1 MFGMGETPTTAATSR
16 LSRPWDAF
24 EAYLFDI
31 DGTLIQSHDAVHY
44 FAFCESL
51 SAVAGRSLNLEG
63 VVAHGNV
70 DEGILRD
77 AWTRAGV
84 PEADW
89 RPRLAEVRAA
99 MCRFVDERQGDLQI
113 EVLGGAREVLQHLR
127 SRGAELAVA
136 TGNLRGIGEAKLR
149 RAGLLDFFPF
159 GGWSD
164 GHEYRRDVLRAAVDR
179 VHHLVGRTARM
190 CVVGDTPEDV
200 RAARANGLEVIAV
213 ATGIYTFDH
222 LQAEGPDLCL
232 HALTELAPSAP
243 SDSLTNA

>member
-1 MFGMGETPTTAATSR
+1 MGGTPNAAATSR
-16 LSRPWDAF
+16 LSRSWDAF
-24 EAYLFDI
+24 DAYLFDI

-63 VVAHGNV
+63 VLAHGNV
-70 DEGILRD
+70 DQGILRD

-99 MCRFVDERQGDLQI
+99 MCHFVDKRQGDLQI
-113 EVLGGAREVLQHLR
+113 EVLSGAREVLQHLR
-127 SRGAELAVA
+127 SRGAKLGVA
-136 TGNLRGIGEAKLR
+136 TGNLQGIGEAKLR
-149 RAGLLDFFPF
+149 RAGLLDFFDF

-179 VHHLVGRTARM
+179 AHHLVGGTAQM

-213 ATGIYTFDH
+213 ATGIYSFEH
-222 LQAEGPDLCL
+222 LQAEAPDLCL
-232 HALTELAPSAP
+232 QSLTELTPAAP
-243 SDSLTNA
+243 